1 MQFRRRAGR
10 SNGRPTKRQSIY
22 PRKCRGPRS
31 ASPSQ
36 SLRYLFANQIR
47 TECRTYTACICETSN
62 RSHFRPIN
70 QASSRYSLLGP
81 AIKIILFEA
90 RCFLDIGPS
99 LPALHRP
106 RPDADHCARAASLN
120 LDGAI
125 GQERNMEHPTTYAGL
140 NRRECVSRIAGIM
153 L

>member
-1 MQFRRRAGR
+1 MQVILEQANRNSRVARAEVAGTPQNDNPYNR
-10 SNGRPTKRQSIY
+10 ENAEAHDQRFHP
-22 PRKCRGPRS
+22 
-31 ASPSQ
+31 SPSV
-36 SLRYLFANQIR
+36 SCLPTRFR
-47 TECRTYTACICETSN
+47 TESQTYTACFCETSI
-62 RSHFRPIN
+62 RTHFRPIA
-70 QASSRYSLLGP
+70 QASSRCSSLGP

-90 RCFLDIGPS
+90 GCF
-99 LPALHRP
+99 PAS
-106 RPDADHCARAASLN
+106 ATAGCARAASLN